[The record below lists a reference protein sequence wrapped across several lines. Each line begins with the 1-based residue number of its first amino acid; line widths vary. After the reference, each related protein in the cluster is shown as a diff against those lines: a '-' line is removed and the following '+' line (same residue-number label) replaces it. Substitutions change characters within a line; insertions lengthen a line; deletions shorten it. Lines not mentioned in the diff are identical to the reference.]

1 MLENSL
7 CTAPARA
14 IYFIVVGLFVIL
26 FALYLASA
34 LFNKKRPQDAERHVT
49 MLDFLLLVPT
59 ILMQHL
65 PPMILPLLSLF
76 FAAYLHKA
84 R

>member
-1 MLENSL
+1 M
-7 CTAPARA
+7 
-14 IYFIVVGLFVIL
+14 VGLFVIL
-26 FALYLASA
+26 FVLYVAAALLH
-34 LFNKKRPQDAERHVT
+34 KKRPRDAERHVT
-49 MLDFLLLVPT
+49 MFSFLLLVPA
-59 ILMQHL
+59 ILTQHL

>member
-1 MLENSL
+1 M
-7 CTAPARA
+7 
-14 IYFIVVGLFVIL
+14 VGLFVIL
-26 FALYLASA
+26 FVLYVAAALLY
-34 LFNKKRPQDAERHVT
+34 KKRPRDAERHV
-49 MLDFLLLVPT
+49 MMFSFLSLVPA

-65 PPMILPLLSLF
+65 PPMILPILSLF